1 MKKNKDNAVIL
12 FARDPIL
19 GQVKTRL
26 SPSFDDET
34 ILKLYI
40 CFVEDSLEKIRQVD
54 NVECFVGISPDNHSG
69 FFAGIESF
77 GMSLF
82 VQRGKNLGDKM
93 RQAFVDRFAEGYKKV
108 VIIGSDSPSLPVSYI
123 NKALA
128 SEKDL
133 VLGPSTDGGYYLIAM
148 SGKVSEVFSGVAWG
162 TKNVLDETLEKI
174 KGTNVSLELLPIWYD
189 IDSPDDLK
197 FLKTHLELI
206 AHSGLCVGRK
216 TKNFLDEISFNRGG
230 FLK

>member
-1 MKKNKDNAVIL
+1 MEKNKDNAVIL

-26 SPSFDDET
+26 RPSLDDET
-34 ILKLYI
+34 ILKLYT
-40 CFVEDSLEKIRQVD
+40 CFVEDSLEKIRQVG
-54 NVECFVGISPDNHSG
+54 NVECFVGIFPDNHSG
-69 FFAGIESF
+69 FFEKIENF

-82 VQRGKNLGDKM
+82 VQRGKDLGDKM

-174 KGTNVSLELLPIWYD
+174 KGTGISLELLPVWYD
-189 IDSPDDLK
+189 VDSPDDLK

-206 AHSGLCVGRK
+206 TYSGLSVGEK
-216 TKNFLDEISFNRGG
+216 TKIFLDEISFE
-230 FLK
+230 